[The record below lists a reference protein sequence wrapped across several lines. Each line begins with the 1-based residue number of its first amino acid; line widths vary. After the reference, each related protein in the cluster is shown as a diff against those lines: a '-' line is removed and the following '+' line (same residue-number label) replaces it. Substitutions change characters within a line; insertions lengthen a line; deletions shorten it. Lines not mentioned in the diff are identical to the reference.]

1 MQLLLRKPLI
11 KSHMAAHCISQM
23 GYKASEAVNGWLLH
37 NELNA
42 AVRLQNFPPGLPI
55 SSLCHKHIYMIP
67 GKDKSLHVEVNF

>member
-23 GYKASEAVNGWLLH
+23 GYKASEAVNGWPLH

-42 AVRLQNFPPGLPI
+42 AVRLAKLSAGPADLVFMP
-55 SSLCHKHIYMIP
+55 
-67 GKDKSLHVEVNF
+67 